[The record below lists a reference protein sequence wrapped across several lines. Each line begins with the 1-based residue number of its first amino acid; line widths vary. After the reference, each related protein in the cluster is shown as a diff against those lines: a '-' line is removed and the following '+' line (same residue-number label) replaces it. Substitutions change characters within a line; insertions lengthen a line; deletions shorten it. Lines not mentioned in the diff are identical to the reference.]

1 MKKMER
7 TTQKMLNASKQKR
20 SLTALIENAVEEYH
34 PAIRRQLAWLKQTFA
49 MVIQVHDHEYPDL
62 VPAYLLFLHLSDDLE
77 KHMVKEESVI
87 FPYLVK
93 AEKSVSQGQRLDSS
107 VLKGKGG
114 DDPLQIIL
122 WEHEATQQDWAELKK
137 LTSGFVRPKGAC
149 TYMDAL
155 YWGLQRL
162 ERVLNE
168 HLESEVNDLYRQV
181 DEENW
186 FMEKGGIFIAIQGG
200 RS

>member
-1 MKKMER
+1 MKKIER
-7 TTQKMLNASKQKR
+7 NTRRPLSAVEQSR
-20 SLTALIENAVEEYH
+20 SLTPLIENAVGEYH

-49 MVIQVHDHEYPDL
+49 MVIQIHDHEYPDL
-62 VPAYLLFLHLSDDLE
+62 VPAYLLFLHMSDDLE

-87 FPYLVK
+87 FPYLVR
-93 AEKSVSQGQRLDSS
+93 AERHAGQGADPST
-107 VLKGKGG
+107 LKGRGG

-149 TYMDAL
+149 GYMEAL

-181 DEENW
+181 
-186 FMEKGGIFIAIQGG
+186 FEKGWL
-200 RS
+200 